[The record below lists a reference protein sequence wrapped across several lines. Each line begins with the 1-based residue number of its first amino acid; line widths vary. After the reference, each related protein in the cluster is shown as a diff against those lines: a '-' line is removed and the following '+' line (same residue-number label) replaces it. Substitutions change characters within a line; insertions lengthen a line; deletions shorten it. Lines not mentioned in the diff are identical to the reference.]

1 MASLDNF
8 SVDNTQP
15 DFLELE
21 KDFSQTL
28 RNMIE
33 FSTGFSK
40 AVTSFSNSVKSAVDS
55 LNDTV
60 KQYKKM
66 DFGKPE
72 TLSSDKVLSQFKKMQ
87 DDFIKEKKARLTIIE
102 NEELKHKERL
112 EKISKSNWEKIKKGN
127 FKSLKDAFDTFKA
140 NNKRRE
146 ALEKGYQQKKA
157 KALKKEKKIEDDF
170 AKSSRKFYK
179 EHQKEFEELGI
190 SMEDFSKKF
199 GENME
204 KNKSSILD
212 YLNALNINKVAS
224 YFSSLSESALDTSKK
239 IIKASS
245 KTYSEISK
253 NRARY
258 HLDLASYAEIGEM
271 QYTIMSEMDMSSLE
285 DSASL
290 AAETLTGKIIN
301 GLEASDL
308 SSVTSDIISSGFDVK
323 TLQRINLEIYNLSD
337 NLNVSKTLLA
347 ETVNTMTDS
356 TLAFTQG
363 NVDLYNEM
371 NSEILSS
378 TAAMADAVSADFA
391 KVMTSGI
398 SSFLESTKSGV
409 DYFKNISAEQQM
421 FLTRGGSSA
430 MEAYTMAQSG
440 DYEGLLDTYIKALEN
455 IDPNSAFGRMYG
467 YNMLESMGIGGVYAD
482 WRSGNISKADLTR
495 SVAEAMDKTYGS
507 DLASALS
514 NSSSANGFFEKIG
527 NTISNVFGPAV
538 ERLQSTFGLNA
549 SDVSQAVILGKMLI
563 EVTTI
568 RKHQT
573 GEEIKKIFGK
583 NGTISK
589 AFSENGKIGK
599 LLKPLKDKTAG
610 SFTEMNA
617 VAASKFWGPL
627 MKGLGITAFVGTAIS
642 ALNSLEKA
650 AVAKTEEERKA
661 YSTGAAIKG
670 GGLAL
675 GAAGG
680 LGAVALGASGPV
692 GWIIGGVIALLG
704 LIIGSITEDSMLKA
718 ADTYSTDA
726 AKRLNQMKAQ
736 NEDSI
741 TAMTLMYNNALRLQ
755 FENTGKNFE
764 ELLDETISRYNDLTE
779 TGTDNAVA
787 MANRAINSMNTAFT
801 GAANKSAQAALSEEE
816 FSARASTYRAL
827 LASHSHANGLDYVP
841 YDDYPA
847 LLHKGET
854 VLTSEQ
860 AGFYRSGVSAM
871 GISGFQAAMAAAKSG
886 VLPNGQ
892 SINDFVSS
900 MTQNVAT
907 TAVGTTLATIKDL
920 SLNISNSLLDLARE
934 VIYDAE
940 TSNRDIGSVVANDN
954 GGLSIG
960 LGQWHNSRAFGLLR
974 SLRSLDEA
982 AFSKILEKYPN
993 ATIGKDIDTKS
1004 GSGYV
1009 PTTTNINA
1017 IRAIL
1022 EHFGDAPQNQLM
1034 AYDIQGYMSKAKS
1047 KGFKDVMSLI
1057 IASTIMHNI
1066 GNLDK
1071 FPTGEYTEDN
1081 ILNAVQRYSTKYD
1094 RAKTAFDALKTG
1106 KYSSLYAGLVSKY
1119 NDPSSVEDA
1128 ISSNQF
1134 ASSAAKAAVMWATEN
1149 LGAPYEGNGRPG
1161 SRSRSI
1167 LKGDAYNA
1175 FDCSSLVY
1183 RAYNAM
1189 GENPYMTGSPLGSL
1203 GSTAT
1208 IYNTASSHGFTK
1220 LWDKNI
1226 NNGGVYGNASDIMAL
1241 GPQPGDIILYG
1252 NGQAGRPLGINHVA
1266 LVKDAS
1272 TQIHANGTVRE
1283 DRLHPYNSNHL
1294 AAYFRQGASSGVV
1307 SPTLT
1312 LAKAVPVQAAYAT
1325 GTPWVPDDQVAIIH
1339 KNEAIIP
1346 PDLNPYNNG
1355 VSVPFGESSYD
1366 NSEVVEAIR
1375 QMKDALLAMMQA
1387 SDQRADR
1394 RQQKASTPSAVD
1406 SAAKLLGLR

>member
-15 DFLELE
+15 DFSKLE

-40 AVTSFSNSVKSAVDS
+40 AVTSFSSSVKSAVDS
-55 LNDTV
+55 LNDTSKKYGKV
-60 KQYKKM
+60 NFTSSVDSSAKDIMDQFSSFQDQY
-66 DFGKPE
+66 
-72 TLSSDKVLSQFKKMQ
+72 
-87 DDFIKEKKARLTIIE
+87 IKEKKRRQAIME
-102 NEELKHKERL
+102 NEELRHNQRL
-112 EKISKSNWEKIKKGN
+112 SQIKKSNWN
-127 FKSLKDAFDTFKA
+127 SFMKSDSKSMKDAFNAFKA
-140 NNKRRE
+140 NKKQIAGSEDWYRKKKNKFRKE
-146 ALEKGYQQKKA
+146 EEKA
-157 KALKKEKKIEDDF
+157 EKEF
-170 AKSSRKFYK
+170 LNSSKKFYEENREK
-179 EHQKEFEELGI
+179 FEELGI
-190 SMEDFSKKF
+190 SMEEFSKKSK
-199 GENME
+199 ESMATS
-204 KNKSSILD
+204 KNSVLD

-224 YFSSLSESALDTSKK
+224 YFSQLSESSLDTSKK
-239 IIKASS
+239 MIKASS
-245 KTYSEISK
+245 KTYAEMNK
-253 NRARY
+253 NRANY
-258 HLDLASYAEIGEM
+258 INSLASYTEIGEM

-285 DSASL
+285 KSAGL
-290 AAETLTGKIIN
+290 AAEALTSQIIN
-301 GLEASDL
+301 GLEASSL
-308 SSVTSDIISSGFDVK
+308 ASVTSDIISSGFDVK

-347 ETVNTMTDS
+347 DTVNSMTDS

-363 NVDLYNEM
+363 NIDLYNQM
-371 NSEILSS
+371 NTEILSS
-378 TAAMADAVSADFA
+378 TAALADAVSADFA
-391 KVMTSGI
+391 KVMTAGI
-398 SSFLESTKSGV
+398 SNFLESTKSGV
-409 DYFKNISAEQQM
+409 DYFKSITAEQQM

-430 MEAYTMAQSG
+430 MEAYKMAQSG
-440 DYEGLLDTYIKALEN
+440 DYQGLLNTYLNALEN
-455 IDPNSAFGRMYG
+455 IDPNSAFGKMYG

-482 WRSGNISKADLTR
+482 WRSGNISKADLT
-495 SVAEAMDKTYGS
+495 SAVAQAMDKTYGS
-507 DLASALS
+507 NLSAALS
-514 NSSSANGFFEKIG
+514 NSTSANGFFEKIK
-527 NTISNVFGPAV
+527 NAISNGVGPHLDW
-538 ERLQSTFGLNA
+538 LQATFGVNA
-549 SDVSQAVILGKMLI
+549 SDVSQTIILGKMLL
-563 EVTTI
+563 EVIRI
-568 RKHQT
+568 RKST
-573 GEEIKKIFGK
+573 GTTGRLSKILAKVDK
-583 NGTISK
+583 NGELPKFRKSFESFKEKGFIS
-589 AFSENGKIGK
+589 G
-599 LLKPLKDKTAG
+599 
-610 SFTEMNA
+610 MNS
-617 VAASKFWGPL
+617 VALTKVGGAL
-627 MKGLGITAFVGTAIS
+627 MKGIGIAGFLGTAVS
-642 ALNSLEKA
+642 AIDSLVKGNKA
-650 AVAKTEEERKA
+650 QTDEERKA
-661 YSTGAAIKG
+661 YHTGAAVKG
-670 GGLAL
+670 AGILAGAGA
-675 GAAGG
+675 GAAAVG
-680 LGAVALGASGPV
+680 LLGASGPV
-692 GWIIGGVIALLG
+692 GWLVGGVVALLG
-704 LIIGSITEDSMLKA
+704 LIIGSVVESNMLAA

-726 AKRLNQMKAQ
+726 TKRLNQMTVQ
-736 NEDSI
+736 NEDAI

-787 MANRAINSMNTAFT
+787 MANRAINAMNTTFT
-801 GAANKSAQAALSEEE
+801 SAVNKSTQAALSAED
-816 FSARASTYRAL
+816 FNARSSTYRAL
-827 LASHSHANGLDYVP
+827 LESHSHANGLDYVP
-841 YDDYPA
+841 YDNYPA

-892 SINDFVSS
+892 SINDFVSC
-900 MTQNVAT
+900 MTQNAAI
-907 TAVGTTLATIKDL
+907 TAVGSTLATIKDL

-940 TSNRDIGSVVANDN
+940 TPNRNIGSVVANDN

-1034 AYDIQGYMSKAKS
+1034 TYDIQGYMSKAKS

-1094 RAKTAFDALKTG
+1094 RAKTAFNALKTG

-1134 ASSAAKAAVMWATEN
+1134 ASSAAQAAVMWATEN
-1149 LGAPYEGNGRPG
+1149 LGAPYEGNGTPG

-1252 NGQAGRPLGINHVA
+1252 NGKSGRPLGINHVA

-1307 SPTLT
+1307 SATSTP
-1312 LAKAVPVQAAYAT
+1312 AKAVPIQAAYAT